1 MAANSE
7 MPALETL
14 TDDNFDATLQNS
26 KHPILIDF
34 SATWCQPCKSLAPK
48 IEKVANEFEG
58 QLHVF
63 TVDIEE
69 ALASVNQVNIQ
80 GVPTCVFFKDGR
92 EVDRIQGDQDINTLR
107 DRINKII

>member
-1 MAANSE
+1 MATNSD

-14 TDDNFDATLQNS
+14 TDDNFETTLQNS
-26 KHPILIDF
+26 EKPVLIDF

-58 QLHVF
+58 QLQVF

-69 ALASVNQVNIQ
+69 AQTSVNQFSIQ

-107 DRINKII
+107 DRVNKII